1 MRALILS
8 GGRTVQGPSLLSDKR
23 TYAATAGQTIFAVNY
38 EGSNVDVY
46 VNGFRLAPDDYAATG
61 GASVSMVLA
70 CEAGDIVTLCGGAVG
85 IVPDAYSKPEIDLML
100 AGKAA
105 SSHTHATSQVEGL
118 DAALAEK
125 AALRATGTIDGGV
138 RVRLAG
144 STLYITNDG
153 SDA

>member
-23 TYAATAGQTIFAVNY
+23 TYAATVGQTIFAVNY

-46 VNGFRLAPDDYAATG
+46 VNGFRLAPDDYAATN
-61 GASVSMVLA
+61 GASVTLELP
-70 CEAGDIVTLCGGAVG
+70 CETGDIVTLCGGAVD
-85 IVPDAYSKPEIDLML
+85 IVPDAYSKSEIDSML

-105 SSHTHATSQVEGL
+105 SSHTHATSQVVGL
-118 DAALAEK
+118 GAALAEK
-125 AALRATGTIDGGV
+125 AALRATDTIDGGV

-144 STLYITNDG
+144 STLYITNNG